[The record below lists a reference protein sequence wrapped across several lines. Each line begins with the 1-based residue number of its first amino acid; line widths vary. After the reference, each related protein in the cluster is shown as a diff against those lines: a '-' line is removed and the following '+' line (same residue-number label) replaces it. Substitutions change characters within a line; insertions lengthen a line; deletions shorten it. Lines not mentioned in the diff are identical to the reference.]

1 MSSSGVGRLL
11 WTDLA
16 RKNWTCFLRPIRG
29 RDLIAFSLHSSFCV
43 VYSAPGPG
51 NCTHSAHCV
60 ELFWRRTAAVDRF
73 SPNKLD
79 VLPPP
84 HPSSRF
90 DSFLASFQLLC
101 GLLCPR
107 TRKLHPQRSQHRR
120 QPPRGAPCARHRGER
135 RVPVSSRPR
144 RGAVGPFSTSFRPPG
159 TSAFPSLAIHESS
172 SFHTH
177 LRPTP
182 PARPALDGVL
192 ILRSVARSVLP
203 PSPVSLSTLVS
214 SARLFPLS

>member
-1 MSSSGVGRLL
+1 MRAL
-11 WTDLA
+11 WGFFA
-16 RKNWTCFLRPIRG
+16 RYLVAMRS
-29 RDLIAFSLHSSFCV
+29 AFSQRPLR
-43 VYSAPGPG
+43 
-51 NCTHSAHCV
+51 
-60 ELFWRRTAAVDRF
+60 ELFRRRTAAVDRF

-182 PARPALDGVL
+182 PARPA
-192 ILRSVARSVLP
+192 
-203 PSPVSLSTLVS
+203 ST
-214 SARLFPLS
+214 AF